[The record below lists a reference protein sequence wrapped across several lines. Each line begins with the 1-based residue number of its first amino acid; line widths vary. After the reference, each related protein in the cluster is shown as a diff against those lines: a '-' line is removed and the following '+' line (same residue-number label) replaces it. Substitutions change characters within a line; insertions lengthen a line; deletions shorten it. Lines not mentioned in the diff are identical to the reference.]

1 MASKLLM
8 HEQLRK
14 KMLGSTEVR
23 SPLRNPT
30 DSSSSSC
37 NHFSDSP
44 QSLIQNYSNFK
55 TSGLPSRF
63 MFYLDSSWVDFPTQ
77 VLEILRTGFSD
88 RKPAMELKI
97 DGSKYLFDLYRMLQI
112 DLDTGRQR
120 SVAWIDENGK
130 CFFPKVF
137 IGEESA
143 NTSRTSCSRKIEIE
157 ITIDGKYGKRKREEI
172 EENEVNSSNEH
183 VDVKKA
189 SKIPRVVAN
198 DSETSVWPKTKALNE
213 GDSAY
218 SLVSN
223 FLLPSMKKVDPSF
236 SISAIHQCTHTG
248 PLEKARLDVFLKQN
262 EITTAVRG
270 VSNMVYAWY
279 GASARTLAG
288 ILAHGFGEP
297 VQVPSSDTTHGIG
310 VYLSPLGLPH
320 LSSKLSEADGNGVKH
335 VVLCRVILGKIEKVE
350 AGSQQCHPSST
361 EFDTGVDDPTFPK
374 RYIVWCS
381 NMNRHILPEYIV
393 SYKSTNYLPGKL
405 RESTETK
412 YSLVK
417 LLSKMKNSL
426 PTSKVQEVATLFQ
439 KFKVGQ
445 LAKDVLVKRL
455 RSIAGDEMLL
465 SMIREIRGC
474 Q

>member
-14 KMLGSTEVR
+14 KMLGSIEVR
-23 SPLRNPT
+23 SPLGNPT
-30 DSSSSSC
+30 NSSSS
-37 NHFSDSP
+37 DSP
-44 QSLIQNYSNFK
+44 LSLLHNYSNFK
-55 TSGLPSRF
+55 KSGLPSRF
-63 MFYLDSSWVDFPTQ
+63 MFYFRSSWVDFPTQ
-77 VLEILRTGFSD
+77 VLEILRTAFSD
-88 RKPAMELKI
+88 RNPAVELQI

-120 SVAWIDENGK
+120 SVSWIDDKGN

-137 IGEESA
+137 IGEETA
-143 NTSRTSCSRKIEIE
+143 NSSPISGSPKIEIE
-157 ITIDGKYGKRKREEI
+157 ITVDGKSGKRKRETM
-172 EENEVNSSNEH
+172 EENEVSSSNEH
-183 VDVKKA
+183 MKVKA
-189 SKIPRVVAN
+189 SKIPRVVMN
-198 DSETSVWPKTKALNE
+198 DSETSVWPKTKVLNE
-213 GDSAY
+213 GDSGY

-223 FLLPSMKKVDPSF
+223 SLLPSMKKVDSTF
-236 SISAIHQCTHTG
+236 SISAIHRCTRTG

-262 EITTAVRG
+262 EITAAARG

-279 GASARTLAG
+279 GASAKTLAG

-297 VQVPSSDTTHGIG
+297 VQIPASDATHGIG
-310 VYLSPLGLPH
+310 VYLSPWGLPH

-335 VVLCRVILGKIEKVE
+335 MILCRVILGNMEKIE
-350 AGSQQCHPSST
+350 AGSRQSHPSST
-361 EFDTGVDDPTFPK
+361 EFDTGVDDPTCPK

-393 SYKSTNYLPGKL
+393 SFKSSSHLPGKL

-412 YSLVK
+412 YPLAK
-417 LLSKMKNSL
+417 LLSKMRNSL
-426 PTSKVQEVATLFQ
+426 PPSKVQEVATLFQ

-465 SMIREIRGC
+465 SIFRESRGC